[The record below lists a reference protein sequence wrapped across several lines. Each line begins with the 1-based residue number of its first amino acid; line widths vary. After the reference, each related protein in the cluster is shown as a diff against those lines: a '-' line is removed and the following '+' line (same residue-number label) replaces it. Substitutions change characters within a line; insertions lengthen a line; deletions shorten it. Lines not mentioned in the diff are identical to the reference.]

1 LAAIL
6 TLFKPTR
13 NSLTL
18 LLIPR
23 IAALKLSKM
32 SVKLSVMAPSR
43 LRARE
48 VSSKLKQSPKK
59 LTAKFFALKMK
70 KKPLLMMKESFA
82 LNAMVLK

>member
-1 LAAIL
+1 
-6 TLFKPTR
+6 
-13 NSLTL
+13 
-18 LLIPR
+18 LIPR

-32 SVKLSVMAPSR
+32 SVKLSVMALSR

-82 LNAMVLK
+82 LSAMVLK

>member
-1 LAAIL
+1 M
-6 TLFKPTR
+6 
-13 NSLTL
+13 
-18 LLIPR
+18 
-23 IAALKLSKM
+23 AL
-32 SVKLSVMAPSR
+32 SR

-82 LNAMVLK
+82 LSAMVLK